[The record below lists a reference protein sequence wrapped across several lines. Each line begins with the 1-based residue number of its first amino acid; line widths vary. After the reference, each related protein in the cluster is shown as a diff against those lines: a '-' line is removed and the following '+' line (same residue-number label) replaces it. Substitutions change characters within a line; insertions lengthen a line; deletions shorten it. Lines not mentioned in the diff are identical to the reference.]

1 MKSDV
6 DKLNID
12 ILKTTP
18 NLLNNLKGDLEIL
31 DITKLYTILV
41 DLKKCSNVAKNETVK
56 DQWTINLLQRLK
68 VMRIKFLVQLDLHI
82 ITKWNW
88 KTKSR
93 KNV

>member
-31 DITKLYTILV
+31 DVTKLHTILV
-41 DLKKCSNVAKNETVK
+41 DFKKRSNVAKNETVK
-56 DQWTINLLQRLK
+56 DQ
-68 VMRIKFLVQLDLHI
+68 
-82 ITKWNW
+82 
-88 KTKSR
+88 
-93 KNV
+93 